1 MTGPTRNLVIV
12 HSPGWQSPDDLH
24 EIADLVRT
32 TAPDIEVFVVS
43 NDRSAP
49 VTRRR
54 AAERPALIFSPIRL
68 KEFRPMRGTILAGRA
83 MSKLDEMTLLRDAGL
98 PVPEFQM
105 ASPDTRLDPAI
116 HGRFI
121 LQKPS
126 YAFSSWGQGIELFR
140 TADWRY
146 RAPADWPE
154 GHPGRQGPMILQR
167 FIDCGHAMTCRVL
180 TILGRPIFTYCRRS
194 TRPLRLD
201 DVSDRPFEQP
211 DYMPAMPHSEASVN
225 RDPDILAL
233 AAAAYAAMPDV
244 PLQACDILRD
254 RDGALHLLEI
264 NPGGGTW
271 MFSNHMSDG
280 YRQRLGVSD
289 LKAIFDAP
297 RICAGALIEATRLRA
312 S

>member
-1 MTGPTRNLVIV
+1 MTDPTRNLVIV
-12 HSPGWQSPDDLH
+12 HSPGWQSLDDLN
-24 EIADLVRT
+24 EIADIVT
-32 TAPDIEVFVVS
+32 ATAPDIEVFVVS
-43 NDRSAP
+43 NDSAGS

-54 AAERPALIFSPIRL
+54 AAARPALIFSPIRL
-68 KEFRPMRGTILAGRA
+68 NDFRPMRGTILAGRA
-83 MSKLDEMTLLRDAGL
+83 MSKLEEMAHLRDAGL
-98 PVPEFQM
+98 PVPAFEE
-105 ASPDTRLDPAI
+105 ARSDTRLILAV
-116 HGRFI
+116 HGQFI

-146 RAPADWPE
+146 CAPADWPE
-154 GHPGRQGPMILQR
+154 GHPGRQSPMILQK
-167 FIDCGHAMTCRVL
+167 FIDCGFAMTCRVL
-180 TILGRPIFTYCRRS
+180 TVLGQPIFTYCRRS
-194 TRPLRLD
+194 TREMRLD
-201 DVSDRPFEQP
+201 AIIDRPFEQP
-211 DYMPAMPHSEASVN
+211 DYMPAMPHSEATVN

-233 AAAAYAAMPDV
+233 AAAAYSAMPDV

-271 MFSNHMSDG
+271 MFSNHMSEG
-280 YRQRLGVSD
+280 YRQRLGVAD

-297 RICAGALIEATRLRA
+297 RVCATALIDATRSRA